1 MSYKRLYALYV
12 AAGLLILAAVG
23 IAQEQRAKKSDK
35 EMFLISYESELQ
47 PISINRIHNWVVHVE
62 SSDGSPVDDA
72 TVTLVGGMPIH
83 DHGLPTLPQA
93 TQNLGNGDYLVEGM
107 KFHMNGWWQVT
118 ISITVNGRSD
128 AVTFDLQ
135 L

>member
-1 MSYKRLYALYV
+1 MSYKRLYAWYV

-35 EMFLISYESELQ
+35 EMFFISYESELQ

-62 SSDGSPVDDA
+62 SPDGSPVDDA
-72 TVTLVGGMPIH
+72 TVTLVGGMPVH

-118 ISITVNGRSD
+118 ISITVNSRSD
-128 AVTFDLQ
+128 VVTFDLQ